1 MGTRSLSLSLEGF
14 TFEESW
20 EEKKKRAEKIVEIL
34 MKTHPREKLLIGDP
48 YRTLVH
54 CIISQR
60 MRDEVTYRVW
70 EELFKKYRDIETIA
84 NTPVEEMKEFLR
96 KQGVGLWKTKGEWI
110 VKASQIILEKYGG
123 KVPDDI
129 HELMKLPGIG
139 RKCANIVLAYGFGR
153 QAIPVDTHVNRI
165 SKRLGLA
172 PPRVAPEKVE
182 EYLTELIPKE
192 KWIYVNHAMVDHGRS
207 ICRPINPKCEECPLR
222 ELCPYAKGI
231 VRDEDIK
238 GSGKKKKASQP

>member
-1 MGTRSLSLSLEGF
+1 MARASKSLDLSLF

-20 EEKKKRAEKIVEIL
+20 EEKKRRAERIVEIL

-48 YRTLVH
+48 YRTLIH

-70 EELFKKYRDIETIA
+70 DELFRKYRDIETIVK
-84 NTPVEEMKEFLR
+84 TPVEEMQEFLR
-96 KQGVGLWKTKGEWI
+96 KRGVGLWKTKGEWI
-110 VKASQIILEKYGG
+110 VKASRIILEKYNG
-123 KVPDDI
+123 KVPDDV

-139 RKCANIVLAYGFGR
+139 RKCANIVLAYGFGK

-172 PPRVAPEKVE
+172 PPRVQPEKVE
-182 EYLTELIPKE
+182 EYLRELIPRG

-207 ICRPINPKCEECPLR
+207 ICKPIRPRCNECPLR
-222 ELCPYAKGI
+222 ELCPYAKGL
-231 VRDEDIK
+231 VKDEDIK
-238 GSGKKKKASQP
+238 